1 MFNANQNRKKKPSR
15 KLISLRCDDIFYLMI
30 LSSQSDPL
38 NYSVHLE
45 WKSSYVFV
53 YDEHQTTLEANDG
66 YSIPIC
72 IQMYT

>member
-1 MFNANQNRKKKPSR
+1 MFNANQNARKKTTR
-15 KLISLRCDDIFYLMI
+15 KLISLRCDSIFYLMI

-45 WKSSYVFV
+45 LESSYVFV
-53 YDEHQTTLEANDG
+53 YHEHQTILEANDG
-66 YSIPIC
+66 HSIPVC